1 MLTSVEGVYE
11 NGVVRLLEPLPG
23 VAQARVVVTI
33 LPDTLTPLPQRETPP
48 TLPEETAMEEPARPL
63 TGDAVVDHYQ
73 PRTELGRRLI
83 GLRRAY
89 IESGGK
95 LMTQDEILAEVR
107 QRRGESDDD

>member
-1 MLTSVEGVYE
+1 MLTSVEGFYE

-33 LPDTLTPLPQRETPP
+33 LPDTLTPLPRRETPP
-48 TLPEETAMEEPARPL
+48 ALLEETAMAAPVGPP

-83 GLRRAY
+83 ELRRAY